1 MVLFL
6 LFPDILRQN
15 FLFCIYLMDE
25 REALTTDGFVI
36 KNQVAVIYFL
46 IKLTLSHIRLDQFAS
61 HFVWNTRCWL
71 KLTVKS
77 WFIFNF
83 CSLFVLQ
90 KVEEKLLIYSEIS
103 ETMIMQTSEIL
114 ESAFSPQC
122 QCVPWISNFHSC
134 KFLFGSVHTK
144 NVRILGVR
152 KKG

>member
-1 MVLFL
+1 MNDRKPNKKPSMVLFL

-15 FLFCIYLMDE
+15 FLFCIYLIDE

-77 WFIFNF
+77 YDSFSTSAVYLCFKKLKKNF
-83 CSLFVLQ
+83 
-90 KVEEKLLIYSEIS
+90 
-103 ETMIMQTSEIL
+103 
-114 ESAFSPQC
+114 
-122 QCVPWISNFHSC
+122 
-134 KFLFGSVHTK
+134 
-144 NVRILGVR
+144 
-152 KKG
+152 